1 MNDLVKHDDT
11 ANADPFAIYA
21 KTVSNQHILGKLLK
35 FSKGDY
41 VAGENSTPVPLGT
54 RFVANMDSL
63 MAGWIKWSDNRP
75 VEHLMEPVAKGAIIP
90 PRNTLGDTDQDA
102 WELDENGKPR
112 DPWQRANYILLLAED
127 GAIDDDRPVSD
138 PTYGLYTFTA
148 SSVGGLEAVAKV
160 CSSYNLDMRRQRPD
174 HYPVIE
180 LGADS
185 YLHRNRA
192 FGRIKKP
199 ILNVVDWAPKS
210 LFQKFAPDVDTA
222 APTNGGSVSRET
234 LAVAA
239 PKPAK
244 VVTQALPQQAP
255 KQAAAASA
263 AHARPENAPQPAAAA
278 AAATPRPKPR
288 F

>member
-1 MNDLVKHDDT
+1 MNDLVKHDLH
-11 ANADPFAIYA
+11 ADPFAAYA

-41 VAGENSTPVPLGT
+41 VAGENSDPVPLGT

-63 MAGWIKWSDNRP
+63 MAGWIKWADNRP
-75 VEHLMEPVAKGAIIP
+75 VEHLMEAVAKGAIIP
-90 PRNTLGDTDQDA
+90 SRNTLGDNDQDA

-112 DPWQRANYILLLAED
+112 DPWQKANYILLLAED
-127 GAIDDDRPVSD
+127 GAVEDDRAVSD
-138 PTYGLYTFTA
+138 PTHGLYTFTA
-148 SSVGGLEAVAKV
+148 SSQGGLDAVAKV
-160 CSSYNLDMRRQRPD
+160 CQSYNLDMRRQRPD
-174 HYPVIE
+174 MYPVIE

-199 ILNVVDWAPKS
+199 LLTVVDWAPKS
-210 LFQKFAPDVDTA
+210 LFDRVVPDADTA
-222 APTNGGSVSRET
+222 APTNGAVVSRET
-234 LAVAA
+234 PAVAA

-244 VVTQALPQQAP
+244 PVPQSQPTP
-255 KQAAAASA
+255 KQAAPAA
-263 AHARPENAPQPAAAA
+263 QPAAA
-278 AAATPRPKPR
+278 RSKPR

>member
-1 MNDLVKHDDT
+1 MNDLIKHDP
-11 ANADPFAIYA
+11 NADPFAVYA

-41 VAGENSTPVPLGT
+41 VAGENSVLVPLGT

-63 MAGWIKWSDNRP
+63 MAGWIKWHDNRP
-75 VEHLMEPVAKGAIIP
+75 VEHLMESVVHRPIVP
-90 PRNTLGDTDQDA
+90 PRSTLGDTDKDA
-102 WELDENGKPR
+102 WELDENGTPR
-112 DPWQRANYILLLAED
+112 DPWQKANYILLLAED

-138 PTYGLYTFTA
+138 PTHGLYTFTA
-148 SSVGGLEAVAKV
+148 SSVGGLDAIGNV
-160 CSSYNLDMRRQRPD
+160 CKSYNLDMRRQRPD
-174 HYPVIE
+174 MYPAIE

-199 ILNVVDWAPKS
+199 LLNVVGWAPKS
-210 LFQKFAPDVDTA
+210 LFQRIVPEADTA
-222 APTNGGSVSRET
+222 APINGADVSRGT
-234 LAVAA
+234 PAVAA

-244 VVTQALPQQAP
+244 PVPQQTP
-255 KQAAAASA
+255 KQAAAATV
-263 AHARPENAPQPAAAA
+263 PAAA
-278 AAATPRPKPR
+278 PRPKPR